1 MEADM
6 QEAISGNW
14 VREPHLTTEQLSSM
28 RGLNLRFLDLA
39 ARVAGQWDACRP
51 AGGGCS
57 MLVAGLA
64 QQLAPLSRT
73 QRVAVASCPYA
84 LFDLRFENETYWQA
98 RLVQHAACRVADGSL
113 DADVVDFTRLALFYA
128 WHVSSTAGL
137 AAQILLGMSP
147 VTVTA
152 FRGLGVNSLPGLAAS
167 EAVNLGARWHNS
179 AAYWKALIG
188 AAERADPSALRRVQ
202 LYGLQLAA
210 AARLP

>member
-1 MEADM
+1 M
-6 QEAISGNW
+6 QEVITGNW
-14 VREPHLTTEQLSSM
+14 VREPHLTIEQLGSM

-39 ARVAGQWDACRP
+39 GGVAGQWDACR
-51 AGGGCS
+51 AGAGSS
-57 MLVAGLA
+57 MLAAGLA
-64 QQLAPLSRT
+64 QQLGPLSRT

-84 LFDLRFENETYWQA
+84 LFDLRFENESYWQS
-98 RLVQHAACRVADGSL
+98 RLVQHAPYRVADDSL
-113 DADVVDFTRLALFYA
+113 DSDVVDFTRLALFYA

-147 VTVTA
+147 VTVNA

-167 EAVNLGARWHNS
+167 EAVNLSARWRNS
-179 AAYWKALIG
+179 AAYWNALIG

>member
-1 MEADM
+1 M
-6 QEAISGNW
+6 QEGISGNW
-14 VREPHLTTEQLSSM
+14 VREPHLTTEQLSSV
-28 RGLNLRFLDLA
+28 RGLNLQFLDLA
-39 ARVAGQWDACRP
+39 AGAAGQWDACRP
-51 AGGGCS
+51 TGGSS
-57 MLVAGLA
+57 MLTADLA

-84 LFDLRFENETYWQA
+84 LFDLRFENQTHWQS
-98 RLVQHAACRVADGSL
+98 RLVQHSPYRVADDSL

-128 WHVSSTAGL
+128 WHVSATAGL
-137 AAQILLGMSP
+137 AAQFLLGMSP
-147 VTVTA
+147 VTVDS

-167 EAVNLGARWHNS
+167 EAVNLSARWRNS
-179 AAYWKALIG
+179 AAYWNALIG